1 MPVFSFYIL
10 MDHLYIAHKLLL
22 KRLMDE
28 RKEREVLFLLH
39 MILAQRPKSDGIIS
53 LTAAE

>member
-1 MPVFSFYIL
+1 